1 MVRMDVSARL
11 ARWVEGAFAPEDA
24 ERVLEVLRN
33 LPPQAYGRQDPE
45 RIQAAIVIRTEGD
58 WDEFQRRLALAN
70 RDWRD
75 SLVAAGLA
83 GGWTRLLDEIL
94 EPEKEPGL

>member
-1 MVRMDVSARL
+1 MVRIDISARL
-11 ARWVEGAFAPEDA
+11 TAWVEGAFSAADAP
-24 ERVLEVLRN
+24 RVLEALRD
-33 LPPQAYGRQDPE
+33 LRPQAYGRQDPE

-58 WDEFQRRLALAN
+58 WDEFQNRLALAN

-94 EPEKEPGL
+94 EPQT